1 MDIRIGDIVTMKKP
15 HPCGSK
21 EWKIIRVGA
30 DFRMECCGCGHIVM
44 VPRVKAE
51 KNIKNIVRTEENQ

>member
-1 MDIRIGDIVTMKKP
+1 MNIDIGDIVTMKKP

-21 EWKIIRVGA
+21 EWKIMRIGA

-51 KNIKNIVRTEENQ
+51 KNIKNIVKSEE

>member
-21 EWKIIRVGA
+21 EWKIMRVGA

-44 VPRVKAE
+44 VPRVKSE
-51 KNIKNIVRTEENQ
+51 KNIKNVVRTEENQ

>member
-1 MDIRIGDIVTMKKP
+1 MDIQIGDIVTMKKQ

-21 EWKIIRVGA
+21 NWKILRIGA

-44 VPRVKAE
+44 VPRIKAE
-51 KNIKNIVRTEENQ
+51 KNIKNIERQEK

>member
-1 MDIRIGDIVTMKKP
+1 MDVQVGDIVTMKKQ

-21 EWKIIRVGA
+21 NWKILRIGA

-51 KNIKNIVRTEENQ
+51 KNIKNIERQ

>member
-21 EWKIIRVGA
+21 EWKIMRVGA

-51 KNIKNIVRTEENQ
+51 KNIKNVVRTEENQ